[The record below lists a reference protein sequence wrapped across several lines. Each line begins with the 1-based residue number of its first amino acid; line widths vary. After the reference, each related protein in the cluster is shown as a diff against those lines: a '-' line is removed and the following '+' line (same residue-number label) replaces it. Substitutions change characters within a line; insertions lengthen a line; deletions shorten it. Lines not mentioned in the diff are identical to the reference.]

1 MKVRPKPK
9 ESECKARMLLPT
21 TVAPL
26 SMEDTFQDS
35 QWMLEAVNSP
45 QPYIYTIFSY
55 TYTPMMKFNL

>member
-35 QWMLEAVNSP
+35 QWMPEAMNSP
-45 QPYIYTIFSY
+45 QPYIHHFFLYLH
-55 TYTPMMKFNL
+55 TYDEI